1 MDNKHRYK
9 NTGDKQTT
17 WFVIFFV
24 FIALTIA
31 LIAGVI
37 ANVIKEGLFIPVFFI
52 SLVPLA
58 VIFILLAL
66 YITSSKVKD
75 KRGKKK
81 LELVLDSF
89 SKKYVL
95 VKDVDQLDYVLIT
108 PYRIYGI
115 TIKSYEGY
123 ISGLDT
129 EETWR
134 QAIAFQKKKN
144 ALPNPVKE
152 CIELSSKLAKRIKEE
167 VEPVVVLTSGNRG
180 YIISNHLYS
189 PNQLETLVNTSK
201 AKYTDND
208 IVRIKEAL

>member
-1 MDNKHRYK
+1 M
-9 NTGDKQTT
+9 
-17 WFVIFFV
+17 
-24 FIALTIA
+24 
-31 LIAGVI
+31 
-37 ANVIKEGLFIPVFFI
+37 
-52 SLVPLA
+52 
-58 VIFILLAL
+58 
-66 YITSSKVKD
+66 KD

-134 QAIAFQKKKN
+134 QSIAFQKKKN

-152 CIELSSKLAKRIKEE
+152 CIGLSSKLAKRIKEE

-180 YIISNHLYS
+180 YIISTHLYS

>member
-1 MDNKHRYK
+1 MDNKHQYK

-17 WFVIFFV
+17 WFVIFFM

-37 ANVIKEGLFIPVFFI
+37 ANVIKEDLFIPVFFI

-81 LELVLDSF
+81 LGLVLDSF
-89 SKKYVL
+89 AKKYVL

-115 TIKSYEGY
+115 IIKSYEGY

-129 EETWR
+129 EEVWR
-134 QAIAFQKKKN
+134 QSIAFQKKKN